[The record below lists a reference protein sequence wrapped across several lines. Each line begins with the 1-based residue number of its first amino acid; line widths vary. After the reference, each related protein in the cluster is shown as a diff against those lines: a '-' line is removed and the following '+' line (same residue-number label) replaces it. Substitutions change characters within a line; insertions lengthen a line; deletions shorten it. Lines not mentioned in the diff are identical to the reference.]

1 MRAYYF
7 IALVVILSSCIATTQ
22 FTAKTQTGHPIAL
35 DTLNLLSVMIGPVLQ
50 PMPTFIRT
58 SAISGEKKSTA
69 EKIMDTEAEII
80 NTIRQDL
87 VQTLKESLPC
97 EVRTSKDFTTPGMNP
112 YRVHTSVPNENK
124 NFPIVFFG
132 EGDMNFQE
140 FGKLNNLT
148 SELKSNQTMRE
159 SIAAFAQKFN
169 LTNVAI
175 CYYRLAVF
183 DFNTYS
189 RSRTARLESYLLIFD
204 RRGNLALEATGILLP
219 TDITGQ
225 NIDEYAAEL
234 NRYRTMHSMLA
245 IPLSRKFL
253 D

>member
-1 MRAYYF
+1 
-7 IALVVILSSCIATTQ
+7 
-22 FTAKTQTGHPIAL
+22 
-35 DTLNLLSVMIGPVLQ
+35 MIGPVLQ

-87 VQTLKESLPC
+87 VQTLRESLPC

-112 YRVHTSVPNENK
+112 YRVHRSLPNENK